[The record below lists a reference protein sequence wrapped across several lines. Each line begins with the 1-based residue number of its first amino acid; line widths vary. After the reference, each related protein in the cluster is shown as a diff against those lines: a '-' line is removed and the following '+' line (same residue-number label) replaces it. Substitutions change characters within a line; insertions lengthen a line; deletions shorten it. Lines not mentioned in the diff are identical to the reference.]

1 MDRRLWISNTA
12 VTGTLRG
19 RIHKKMILKV
29 YPEEMGRPYFIAMGG
44 SSMVRAGVL
53 YASDLGS
60 IPSRP
65 IIYVD
70 VV

>member
-1 MDRRLWISNTA
+1 MNFEYGSNRHTVVRRK
-12 VTGTLRG
+12 
-19 RIHKKMILKV
+19 HKRKKKLKV
-29 YPEEMGRPYFIAMGG
+29 YPGKRIDLILLQIMGG

-70 VV
+70 MV